1 MATPAPSASTPRL
14 DVATRARLVRV
25 AMGQEPADLVI
36 RRARVVSTPTREIV
50 AADIS
55 VAGGHVAAVG
65 TLAAGA
71 VGPAT
76 RIIDVEGRFVAPG
89 LIDPH
94 VHVESCNLTV
104 TELARA
110 IVPRGV
116 LTLCADPHE
125 IANVLGLAGI
135 DLLVREAAGLPLDL
149 RLRVPGRVPALPPH
163 LETSGGALD
172 DADITALL
180 ARPDAVAIG
189 GDINPALLLMADR
202 ETLVRIQVAISLGR
216 TIGGQLPGMVG
227 PPLAASVAAGLEDT
241 HVAESV
247 DEVVEQLRHGLRV
260 LLTPRPDRLPPDEWP
275 ELAARVRRDGLD
287 TRNLVLCTDD
297 IHPNLLAREGH
308 LDQRVRLAIESGF
321 DPVQAVQMA
330 TINTAALMRMDRE
343 RGAVAPGRLAELVIL
358 DDLATFTV
366 TSVVVGDRVVAQ
378 DGVLVDEPPVFEHPD
393 WARQTIRL
401 DRPIAPADLILTA
414 PTGAT
419 TAEAVVVEF
428 GGPKTMRTATLPV
441 VDGIVAPDPQGEV
454 ARMAV
459 IERYS
464 GSGAAAS
471 CFIGGLGVRGGA
483 FASTVNHDSHNI
495 VVYGDDPDD
504 MALAANTLAAAGGGY
519 CTVAGGRVLAL
530 LALPIAGLLSDRP
543 LAEVAAGLEAV
554 ERSLVDD
561 LGCTL
566 PYRPVY
572 ALNFMCLPNIPLV
585 GVTDRGIVET
595 GTFAL
600 VPPLSSDHG

>member
-1 MATPAPSASTPRL
+1 MDLT
-14 DVATRARLVRV
+14 TRARLIRV
-25 AMGQEPADLVI
+25 AMGEEPAELVL
-36 RRARVVSTPTREIV
+36 RHALVVSTPTREIV
-50 AADIS
+50 PADVS
-55 VAGGHVAAVG
+55 VAAGHIAAVG
-65 TLAAGA
+65 VLAAGA
-71 VGPAT
+71 IGPAT
-76 RIIDVEGRFVAPG
+76 QVIDVEGRFVAPG

-149 RLRVPGRVPALPPH
+149 RLRVPGRVPALAAH

-172 DADITALL
+172 DADIAALL

-189 GDINPALLLMADR
+189 GDINPALLLMADP
-202 ETLVRIQVAISLGR
+202 ETLARIGTAISLGR
-216 TIGGQLPGMVG
+216 AVGGQLPGMVG
-227 PPLAASVAAGLEDT
+227 PPLDASVAAGLEDT
-241 HVAESV
+241 HVAESI
-247 DEVVEQLRHGLRV
+247 DEVIEQLRHGLRV
-260 LLTPRPDRLPPDEWP
+260 LLTPRPDRLPPEEWP
-275 ELAARVRRDGLD
+275 ELAARMRQDGLD

-308 LDQRVRLAIESGF
+308 LDQRVRLAIHAGF
-321 DPVQAVQMA
+321 DAVEAIQMA

-343 RGAVAPGRLAELVIL
+343 RGAVAPGRLAELVVL

-366 TSVVVGDRVVAQ
+366 ASVVVGDRVVAR
-378 DGVLVDEPPVFEHPD
+378 DGVLVDELPVFEHPA

-401 DRPIAPADLILTA
+401 DRPVEPADLVLAA
-414 PTGAT
+414 PDGAT
-419 TAEAVVVEF
+419 EVDAVVVEF

-441 VDGIVAPDPQGEV
+441 VAGVVAPDADGEV

-459 IERYS
+459 VERYS
-464 GSGAAAS
+464 GDGVSGR

-543 LAEVAAGLEAV
+543 LAEVAADLEAV
-554 ERSLVDD
+554 ERSLVAD

-600 VPPLSSDHG
+600 VPPLANDQP

>member
-1 MATPAPSASTPRL
+1 M
-14 DVATRARLVRV
+14 DVATRARLIRV
-25 AMGQEPADLVI
+25 AMGEEPADLVL
-36 RRARVVSTPTREIV
+36 RSAQVVSTPTRELVDGDV
-50 AADIS
+50 AV
-55 VAGGHVAAVG
+55 VAGHIAAIGVLAPGVIGAG
-65 TLAAGA
+65 TE
-71 VGPAT
+71 V
-76 RIIDVEGRFVAPG
+76 IDVDGRFVAPG

-135 DLLVREAAGLPLDL
+135 ELLVREAAGLPLDL

-172 DADITALL
+172 DVDIAALL

-189 GDINPALLLMADR
+189 GDINPALLLLADP
-202 ETLVRIQVAISLGR
+202 ETLVRIQTAIALGR
-216 TIGGQLPGMVG
+216 TVGGQLPGMVG
-227 PPLAASVAAGLEDT
+227 PPLDASVAAGLEDT
-241 HVAESV
+241 HVAESI
-247 DEVVEQLRHGLRV
+247 DEVVEQLRRGLRV
-260 LLTPRPDRLPPDEWP
+260 LLTPRPDRLPPEEWP
-275 ELAARVRRDGLD
+275 ALAARVRRDGID
-287 TRNLVLCTDD
+287 TRGLVLCTDD

-308 LDQRVRLAIESGF
+308 LDHRVRLAIQAGF
-321 DPVQAVQMA
+321 DPLQAVQMA
-330 TINTAALMRMDRE
+330 TLNTAELMRLDRE
-343 RGAVAPGRLAELVIL
+343 RGTVAPGRRADLVVL
-358 DDLATFTV
+358 DDLATFAV
-366 TSVVVGDRVVAQ
+366 SSVLAGGRVVAR
-378 DGVLVDEPPVFEHPD
+378 GSSLVAEPPVFEHPA
-393 WARQTIRL
+393 WARGTIQL
-401 DRPIAPADLILTA
+401 DRPIDPADLVLAA
-414 PTGAT
+414 PAASAGSA
-419 TAEAVVVEF
+419 ADGGDHGDAVVEAVVVEF
-428 GGPKTMRTATLPV
+428 GGPKTMRTARLPV
-441 VDGIVAPDPQGEV
+441 VGGVVAPDPAGDV

-459 IERYS
+459 VERYS
-464 GSGAAAS
+464 GSGAIGR
-471 CFIGGLGVRGGA
+471 CFIGGLGIRGGA

-495 VVYGDDPDD
+495 VVYGDDPAD

-543 LAEVAAGLEAV
+543 LAEVAADLEAV
-554 ERSLVDD
+554 ERSLVED

-566 PYRPVY
+566 PSRPVY

-600 VPPLSSDHG
+600 VPPISA

>member
-1 MATPAPSASTPRL
+1 MMDSS
-14 DVATRARLVRV
+14 TRARLVRV
-25 AMGQEPADLVI
+25 AMGDEAADLVL
-36 RRARVVSTPTREIV
+36 RDARVVTVTTREIV

-55 VAGGHVAAVG
+55 VADGHIAAVG
-65 TLAAGA
+65 TLAPGA
-71 VGPAT
+71 IGPAT
-76 RIIDVEGRFVAPG
+76 EVVELGGRFVAPA

-135 DLLVREAAGLPLDL
+135 DLLVREAAGTPLDL
-149 RLRVPGRVPALPPH
+149 RLRVPGRVPALPSH
-163 LETSGGALD
+163 LETSGGSLD
-172 DADITALL
+172 DVDIAALL

-189 GDINPALLLMADR
+189 GDINPALLLLADP
-202 ETLVRIQVAISLGR
+202 ETLGRIETAISLGR
-216 TIGGQLPGMVG
+216 TVGGQLPGITG
-227 PPLAASVAAGLEDT
+227 PALDASVAVGLEDT

-247 DEVVEQLRHGLRV
+247 DEVVQQLRHGLRV
-260 LLTPRPDRLPPDEWP
+260 LLTPRPDRLPPEEWP
-275 ELAARVRRDGLD
+275 ELAERVRRDGLD
-287 TRNLVLCTDD
+287 TRGLVLCTDD
-297 IHPNLLAREGH
+297 IHPNLLHREGH
-308 LDQRVRLAIESGF
+308 LDQRIRLAIESGF

-330 TINTAALMRMDRE
+330 TINTAELMRLDRD
-343 RGAVAPGRLAELVIL
+343 RGAVTPGRLAELVVL
-358 DDLATFTV
+358 DDLETFAV
-366 TSVVVGDRVVAQ
+366 SSVLAGGRVVAR
-378 DGVLVDEPPVFEHPD
+378 DGELVHDLPAFEHPE
-393 WARQTIRL
+393 WARRTIRL
-401 DRPIAPADLILTA
+401 DRPIEPTDLVLAAPAGSTA
-414 PTGAT
+414 V
-419 TAEAVVVEF
+419 EAVVVEF
-428 GGPKTMRTATLPV
+428 GGPKTMRIATLPV
-441 VDGIVAPDPQGEV
+441 VDGLVAPADDAV
-454 ARMAV
+454 RMAV
-459 IERYS
+459 VERH
-464 GSGAAAS
+464 SGAGTTGR
-471 CFIGGLGVRGGA
+471 CFIGGLGISGGA

-543 LAEVAAGLEAV
+543 LAEVAADLEAV

-566 PYRPVY
+566 PYRPLY

-595 GTFAL
+595 DSFAL
-600 VPPLSSDHG
+600 VPPLRPTACP

>member
-1 MATPAPSASTPRL
+1 MIAASTPPPA

-25 AMGQEPADLVI
+25 AMGEAAADLVV
-36 RRARVVSTPTREIV
+36 RDARIVMVTTREIV
-50 AADIS
+50 GGDIS
-55 VAGGHVAAVG
+55 VVDGHIAGVG
-65 TLAAGA
+65 ELAAGA
-71 VGPAT
+71 VGPRT
-76 RIIDVEGRFVAPG
+76 EIVDVGGRFVAPG
-89 LIDPH
+89 LVDPH

-135 DLLVREAAGLPLDL
+135 ELLVQEAAGTPLDL
-149 RLRVPGRVPALPPH
+149 LLRVPGRVPALPPR

-172 DADITALL
+172 DVDIAALL

-189 GDINPALLLMADR
+189 GDINPALLLLADG
-202 ETLVRIQVAISLGR
+202 ETLGRIRTAVSLGR
-216 TIGGQLPGMVG
+216 TVGGQLPGMVG
-227 PPLAASVAAGLEDT
+227 PPLDACVAVGLEDT

-247 DEVVEQLRHGLRV
+247 DEVVDQLRRGLRV
-260 LLTPRPDRLPPDEWP
+260 LLTPRPDRLPPEMWP

-287 TRNLVLCTDD
+287 TRRLVLCTDD
-297 IHPNLLAREGH
+297 IHPHLLLHEGH
-308 LDQRVRLAIESGF
+308 LDQRIRLAIASGF

-330 TINTAALMRMDRE
+330 TINAAELMRIDRG
-343 RGAVAPGRLAELVIL
+343 RGAVTPGRAADLVVL
-358 DDLATFTV
+358 DDLATFAV
-366 TSVVVGDRVVAQ
+366 SSVIARGRSIARN
-378 DGVLVDEPPVFEHPD
+378 GVLIDDLPLFEHPA
-393 WARQTIRL
+393 WARDTVRL
-401 DRPIAPADLILTA
+401 DRRIRADDLVLAAPPGSTA
-414 PTGAT
+414 VDAT
-419 TAEAVVVEF
+419 VVEF
-428 GGPKTMRTATLPV
+428 GGPKTVRTATLPV
-441 VDGIVAPDPQGEV
+441 VGGVVAPADGV
-454 ARMAV
+454 VRMAV

-464 GSGAAAS
+464 GTALTGR
-471 CFIGGLGVRGGA
+471 CFVGGLGDLQGA

-495 VVYGDDPDD
+495 VVYGDDLDD

-519 CTVAGGRVLAL
+519 CTVARGRVLAL

-543 LAEVAAGLEAV
+543 LAEVAADLETV

-595 GTFAL
+595 GSFAL
-600 VPPLSSDHG
+600 VPPLLTDAT

>member
-1 MATPAPSASTPRL
+1 M
-14 DVATRARLVRV
+14 DVAARAHLVRV
-25 AMGQEPADLVI
+25 AMGEAPADLVI
-36 RRARVVSTPTREIV
+36 RNARVVTVTTREIV
-50 AADIS
+50 DADIS
-55 VAGGHVAAVG
+55 VAGGRIAAVG
-65 TLAAGA
+65 RLAPGA
-71 VGPAT
+71 
-76 RIIDVEGRFVAPG
+76 IDGRTDVIDIDGRFVSPG

-94 VHVESCNLTV
+94 VHIESCNVTV

-149 RLRVPGRVPALPPH
+149 RLRVPGRVPALPAH

-172 DADITALL
+172 GVDIAALL

-189 GDINPALLLMADR
+189 GDINPALLLSADA
-202 ETLVRIQVAISLGR
+202 ETLQRITTAISLGR
-216 TIGGQLPGMVG
+216 TVGGQLPGMVG
-227 PPLAASVAAGLEDT
+227 PPLDASVAAGLEDT
-241 HVAESV
+241 HVAETV
-247 DEVVEQLRHGLRV
+247 DEVIEQLRHGLRV
-260 LLTPRPDRLPPDEWP
+260 LLTPRPDRLPPEVWP
-275 ELAARVRRDGLD
+275 ELATRLHREHLD
-287 TRNLVLCTDD
+287 TRYLVLCTDD
-297 IHPNLLAREGH
+297 IHPNLLFREGH
-308 LDQRVRLAIESGF
+308 LDQRIRLAIESGF
-321 DPVQAVQMA
+321 DPIEAIQMA
-330 TINTAALMRMDRE
+330 TLNTAELMRIDRD
-343 RGAVAPGRLAELVIL
+343 RGAVAPGRLAGLVVL
-358 DDLATFTV
+358 DDLATFAV
-366 TSVVVGDRVVAQ
+366 SSVVIGDRVVAR
-378 DGVLVDEPPVFEHPD
+378 DGALVDEPPTFDHPA
-393 WARQTIRL
+393 WARETIRIS
-401 DRPIAPADLILTA
+401 RPIDPTDLVLAAPADESTA
-414 PTGAT
+414 D
-419 TAEAVVVEF
+419 AVVVEF
-428 GGPKTMRTATLPV
+428 GGPKTMRVATLPV
-441 VDGIVAPDPQGEV
+441 VDGVVAPDSEGAV

-459 IERYS
+459 VERYS
-464 GSGAAAS
+464 GDGATGC

-504 MALAANTLAAAGGGY
+504 MALAANTLVETGGGY

-543 LAEVAAGLEAV
+543 LAEVAHDLEAV

-595 GTFAL
+595 ATFRL
-600 VPPLSSDHG
+600 VAPLETASPRPTT

>member
-1 MATPAPSASTPRL
+1 M

-25 AMGQEPADLVI
+25 AMGDLAADVVL
-36 RRARVVSTPTREIV
+36 RDARVVAVTTGEVVRADV
-50 AADIS
+50 AI
-55 VAGGHVAAVG
+55 AGGHVAAWG
-65 TLAAGA
+65 ELAAG
-71 VGPAT
+71 VIGAT
-76 RIIDVEGRFVAPG
+76 TEVIDLEGRHVAPG

-135 DLLVREAAGLPLDL
+135 DLLVREAAPLPLDL
-149 RLRVPGRVPALPPH
+149 RLRVPGRVPALPSH
-163 LETSGGALD
+163 LETSGGALGD
-172 DADITALL
+172 VDIAALL
-180 ARPDAVAIG
+180 ARSDAVAIG
-189 GDINPALLLMADR
+189 GDINPALLLMADP
-202 ETLVRIQVAISLGR
+202 ETLGRIDTAISLGR
-216 TIGGQLPGMVG
+216 TVGGQLPGMTG
-227 PPLAASVAAGLEDT
+227 APLDASVAAGLEDT

-247 DEVVEQLRHGLRV
+247 DEVVAQLRRGLRV

-275 ELAARVRRDGLD
+275 ALADRVRRDGLD
-287 TRNLVLCTDD
+287 LRGLVLCTDD
-297 IHPNLLAREGH
+297 VHPNLLWREGH
-308 LDQRVRLAIESGF
+308 LDHRVRLAVESGF
-321 DPVQAVQMA
+321 TPVQAIQMA
-330 TINTAALMRMDRE
+330 TINTAELMRLE
-343 RGAVAPGRLAELVIL
+343 RDLGSVSPGRRAGLVVL
-358 DDLATFTV
+358 DDLASFAV
-366 TSVVVGDRVVAQ
+366 SSVFVDGCLVAS
-378 DGVLVDEPPVFEHPD
+378 DGALVDEPPAFEHPA
-393 WARQTIRL
+393 WARDTIRL
-401 DRPIAPADLILTA
+401 DRRVAAADVVLAAPDAEATRAD
-414 PTGAT
+414 
-419 TAEAVVVEF
+419 AVVVEF
-428 GGPKTMRTATLPV
+428 GGPKTMRVASLPV
-441 VDGIVAPDPQGEV
+441 IDGAVAPDTAADV

-459 IERYS
+459 IERHS
-464 GSGAAAS
+464 GDGTVGR

-504 MALAANTLAAAGGGY
+504 MALAANTVAAAGGGY
-519 CTVAGGRVLAL
+519 CTVADGRVLAL

-543 LAEVAAGLEAV
+543 LPEVAADLEAV

-595 GTFAL
+595 GSFAL
-600 VPPLSSDHG
+600 VPPLVVDGAHPARHH